1 MRKLVFEEA
10 GRLYGKHLEAEAIAR
25 DRFKE
30 YEAVAKRL
38 RKNGESPAEMSAA
51 IDRYLEAVTLRGE
64 ITDELRLY
72 ERLASGALGGGEYRY
87 GGEGPHAYP
96 PEPGGWKPYWEGEGG
111 PRFEGN
117 LLSPV
122 YINDLS
128 P

>member
-25 DRFKE
+25 DLYKE
-30 YEAVAKRL
+30 YEAVVKRS
-38 RKNGESPAEMSAA
+38 RSTDGPSDMKAA
-51 IDRYLEAVTLRGE
+51 SDRYVEAVTLRGE

-72 ERLASGALGGGEYRY
+72 EELAGRATGGGEIGSTMVRSA
-87 GGEGPHAYP
+87 PD
-96 PEPGGWKPYWEGEGG
+96 GWKPYWEDGG
-111 PRFEGN
+111 VRRFDDD

>member
-30 YEAVAKRL
+30 YEA
-38 RKNGESPAEMSAA
+38 AEDPDVVKAA
-51 IDRYLEAVTLRGE
+51 SDRFLEAVLLRGE

-72 ERLASGALGGGEYRY
+72 EELASRALGGGEYRY

-111 PRFEGN
+111 PRFDGD
-117 LLSPV
+117 LLSP
-122 YINDLS
+122 
-128 P
+128 

>member
-10 GRLYGKHLEAEAIAR
+10 GRLYGKHLEAAAIAR

-30 YEAVAKRL
+30 YEAVEDPDDIKATGDRFL
-38 RKNGESPAEMSAA
+38 SAV
-51 IDRYLEAVTLRGE
+51 LLRGE

-72 ERLASGALGGGEYRY
+72 EELAGRATGGGEIGSTMVRSA
-87 GGEGPHAYP
+87 PD
-96 PEPGGWKPYWEGEGG
+96 GWKPYWEDGG
-111 PRFEGN
+111 VRRFDDD

>member
-1 MRKLVFEEA
+1 MRKLVFEEP

-51 IDRYLEAVTLRGE
+51 IDRYVEAVTLRGE

-72 ERLASGALGGGEYRY
+72 EELAGRATGGGEIGSTMVRSA
-87 GGEGPHAYP
+87 PD
-96 PEPGGWKPYWEGEGG
+96 GWKPYWEDGG
-111 PRFEGN
+111 VRRFEDD
-117 LLSPV
+117 LRLSH
-122 YINDLS
+122 
-128 P
+128 

>member
-30 YEAVAKRL
+30 YEAAVKRASGT
-38 RKNGESPAEMSAA
+38 NDPSDMTAA
-51 IDRYLEAVTLRGE
+51 SDRYVEAVTLRGE

-72 ERLASGALGGGEYRY
+72 ERLASRALGGGEYRY

-111 PRFEGN
+111 PRFDGD
-117 LLSPV
+117 LLSP
-122 YINDLS
+122 
-128 P
+128 